1 MKTVLLAGLIFF
13 AAVTGTAQPDD
24 YNGPAKITV
33 KAFWDV
39 VTKLEKSVTN
49 GGSSL
54 DADNLV
60 GLFRKIEDI
69 KKKDPA
75 YNVSP
80 MQAKAKELAAG
91 MQQVKKGNEA
101 AVQDSRDKTKNY
113 NKVNELLRSLFEVSV
128 DVSTYDLAKVTAT
141 IDAYKQRMEELLKL
155 DMSMN
160 KKDLERELRYI
171 NAAAKHA
178 EKDLAELETHVR
190 GAINADYA
198 LAEYYELQFNQAH
211 WDAAQ
216 RVYPAEES
224 FKTAFQLA
232 SKLLKGLG
240 SPDDIKAMAS
250 KSKEQKIKD
259 TRVPVGV
266 VSDVALE
273 KIFVETFNKYHG
285 EEFKGTAFKA
295 VILSNDWSVERHEV
309 TGIVT
314 GRIRKGAVV
323 YKGKDGKCYL
333 VMSFFIRQEY
343 AGSSFLANTLS
354 AYPVMGSYEMICSN
368 VK

>member
-1 MKTVLLAGLIFF
+1 MKTVVLAVLIFCCTL
-13 AAVTGTAQPDD
+13 TGTAQPGD

-33 KAFWDV
+33 KAFWDGAA
-39 VTKLEKSVTN
+39 KLEKSVAN
-49 GGSSL
+49 GGSAL
-54 DADNLV
+54 DGDNLV
-60 GLFRKIEDI
+60 GLFRKIGDT
-69 KKKDPA
+69 KQKDPS
-75 YNVSP
+75 YDVSA
-80 MQAKAKELAAG
+80 MEAKAKELSAG
-91 MQQVKKGNEA
+91 MGRIKKNNEA
-101 AVQDSRDKTKNY
+101 AVQNNQDKRMIY
-113 NKVNELLRSLFEVSV
+113 NKVSELLRSLFEVSV
-128 DVSTYDLAKVTAT
+128 DVSTHDLPKVTAT
-141 IDAYKQRMEELLKL
+141 INAYKQRTEELLKL
-155 DMSMN
+155 DMSQN

-171 NAAAKHA
+171 NASAKHA
-178 EKDLAELETHVR
+178 EKDLAELETHCR

-198 LAEYYELQFNQAH
+198 LAEYYELQFHQAR

-224 FKTAFQLA
+224 FKTAYQLA
-232 SKLLKGLG
+232 TKLLKGLG

-259 TRVPVGV
+259 TRVPAGL
-266 VSDVALE
+266 VSDAALE
-273 KIFVETFNKYHG
+273 KIFVETFNKYHS

-295 VILSNDWSVERHEV
+295 VILSSEWSVERHEV

-333 VMSFFIRQEY
+333 VASFFIRQEY
-343 AGSSFLANTLS
+343 VGNSFLANTIS
-354 AYPVMGSYEMICSN
+354 AYPVMGSYEMLCAN

>member
-1 MKTVLLAGLIFF
+1 MKTVLLAVLIFF
-13 AAVTGTAQPDD
+13 AALTGKAQPDD

-33 KAFWDV
+33 KAFWEGV
-39 VTKLEKSVTN
+39 AKLENSITN

-54 DADNLV
+54 DGDNLV
-60 GLFRKIEDI
+60 GLFRKIDDI

-75 YNVSP
+75 YNVS
-80 MQAKAKELAAG
+80 ALESKVKELAAG
-91 MQQVKKGNEA
+91 MGKIKKKNEG
-101 AVQDSRDKTKNY
+101 AVQDNRDKTKIY

-128 DVSTYDLAKVTAT
+128 NVSTYDLAKVQET
-141 IDAYKQRMEELLKL
+141 IAAYKKRTDELLGM
-155 DMSMN
+155 DMSQN
-160 KKDLERELRYI
+160 KRDLERELRYI
-171 NAAAKHA
+171 NASAKHA

-224 FKTAFQLA
+224 FKTAYQLA
-232 SKLLKGLG
+232 TKLLKGLG

-266 VSDVALE
+266 VTDAALE
-273 KIFVETFNKYHG
+273 KLFVETFNKYHG

-343 AGSSFLANTLS
+343 VGSSFLANTLS
-354 AYPVMGSYEMICSN
+354 AYPVMGSYEMICAN

>member
-1 MKTVLLAGLIFF
+1 MKTFLLSVFIFCF
-13 AAVTGTAQPDD
+13 VFSGIAQPDS

-33 KAFWDV
+33 KAFWDGV
-39 VTKLEKSVTN
+39 AKLEKSVAN
-49 GGSSL
+49 GGSAL
-54 DADNLV
+54 DGDNLV
-60 GLFRKIEDI
+60 GLFRKIDDT

-75 YNVSP
+75 YNVSD
-80 MQAKAKELAAG
+80 MESKVKALAADLG
-91 MQQVKKGNEA
+91 KIKKKNEA
-101 AVQDSRDKTKNY
+101 SLQDNRDKTINAQ
-113 NKVNELLRSLFEVSV
+113 KVGELLRSLFEVSV
-128 DVSTYDLAKVTAT
+128 QVSTYDLAKVQET
-141 IDAYKQRMEELLKL
+141 IAAYKKRTDELLSM

-171 NAAAKHA
+171 NASAKHA
-178 EKDLAELETHVR
+178 EKDLAELESHCR
-190 GAINADYA
+190 GSVNTDYA

-224 FKTAFQLA
+224 FKTAWQLA
-232 SKLLKGLG
+232 TKLLNSLG
-240 SPDDIKAMAS
+240 TAEDVKALSS

-259 TRVPVGV
+259 TRVPAGQVT
-266 VSDVALE
+266 DAALE
-273 KIFVETFNKYHG
+273 KLFVETFNKYHG

-295 VILSNDWSVERHEV
+295 VVTSSDWSVERHEL

-333 VMSFFIRQEY
+333 VISFFIRQEY
-343 AGSSFLANTLS
+343 VGSSFINNTTS
-354 AYPVMGSYEMICSN
+354 AYPVMGSYEMLCSN